1 MEEVNT
7 TGNVIP
13 GGVGDQGP
21 NNSFNDEVSNN
32 DPQSNAQNTAKTM
45 LNTEI
50 NNLKTPSVSGITYK
64 GNFKNSSI
72 DTATRMFGN
81 VLNPVPPPTNFNGGI
96 KDQFPKPTEKTMEA
110 DKTKVPNF
118 KPGPTS
124 TVNPNSKY
132 PGGVGP
138 LKEAIGKT
146 AASIMNVVTL
156 GQDERLN
163 AGNYQKSLNRVN
175 AKGRGVSNDKVIDPD
190 KIKKATEG
198 KSDKAVAKFIQS
210 EGVKPTA
217 KKSTLTF
224 TPKAPSARK
233 IDPDVKAAKKEIRKG
248 GNVSG
253 GGNVLDDFGH
263 KYGYQ
268 SDKAKELDNSRLVS
282 RKKRQDNRS
291 EYRSNKIDVKKFAEE
306 TAATPKQYG
315 GGTYKEGKKKARQL
329 NKEDRQEIRSKNRA
343 ERKRTKENRKE
354 SRR

>member
-50 NNLKTPSVSGITYK
+50 NNLKNPSVSGITYK

-81 VLNPVPPPTNFNGGI
+81 VKNPVPSPSQFNKGFESLP
-96 KDQFPKPTEKTMEA
+96 Q
-110 DKTKVPNF
+110 
-118 KPGPTS
+118 
-124 TVNPNSKY
+124 TV
-132 PGGVGP
+132 
-138 LKEAIGKT
+138 
-146 AASIMNVVTL
+146 
-156 GQDERLN
+156 QDE
-163 AGNYQKSLNRVN
+163 
-175 AKGRGVSNDKVIDPD
+175 IDP
-190 KIKKATEG
+190 EG

-210 EGVKPTA
+210 AEIKPAA

>member
-32 DPQSNAQNTAKTM
+32 DGGGGSPQSNAQNIAKTM
-45 LNTEI
+45 LNNEI

-81 VLNPVPPPTNFNGGI
+81 VENPVPSPSQFNKGFESLPQTVQ
-96 KDQFPKPTEKTMEA
+96 DQ
-110 DKTKVPNF
+110 
-118 KPGPTS
+118 
-124 TVNPNSKY
+124 
-132 PGGVGP
+132 
-138 LKEAIGKT
+138 
-146 AASIMNVVTL
+146 
-156 GQDERLN
+156 
-163 AGNYQKSLNRVN
+163 
-175 AKGRGVSNDKVIDPD
+175 IDP
-190 KIKKATEG
+190 AGE
-198 KSDKAVAKFIQS
+198 SDKAVAKFIQS
-210 EGVKPTA
+210 AEIKPAA

-224 TPKAPSARK
+224 TPKAPSTRK

-263 KYGYQ
+263 KYGYK
-268 SDKAKELDNSRLVS
+268 SDKAKELDNSRLVT
-282 RKKRQDNRS
+282 RKRRQENNSAKKNR
-291 EYRSNKIDVKKFAEE
+291 KIDVKKFAEE
-306 TAATPKQYG
+306 TAAAPKQY

-329 NKEDRQEIRSKNRA
+329 NKEDRQKVRSENRA
-343 ERKRTKENRKE
+343 DAKRTKKNRK
-354 SRR
+354 SL